1 MTRPIYLDNSATTMP
16 FKEVVEDFYN
26 NYSFEYFNPSSLY
39 KPSLIVRNKV
49 ENCRE
54 KISQMLSCK
63 ANNVFFLASGTDAN
77 NLAILSY
84 KNKLKKDDVVLYSA
98 IEHPSVTN
106 TCKEL
111 ERYGVIVKSISV
123 NKNGFI
129 DLDQLQNLL
138 DEKVKLICI
147 MHVNN
152 EVGSVN
158 DLKTICSIR
167 DKFAPNASIHIDGVQ
182 GFLKVPFSFKDYD
195 VQSYS
200 LSAHKI
206 HGFKGTGVLAINNFK
221 PQPYRFGG
229 GQEMGIVSGT
239 ENTIGIIALDK
250 AIDIYN
256 AFPNA
261 SIYMRNLKTQLV
273 NCIND
278 KIPNSVIIGPDP
290 FNENISSPNIINIA
304 FSPLR
309 SDVML
314 NALDARDIYV
324 SSGSACSSKRQKIS
338 PVLKELNIPNDIA
351 ESAIRFSLSILNS
364 SCEIA
369 ETVDAISEI
378 YNKYSKYVRR

>member
-26 NYSFEYFNPSSLY
+26 NYSLEYFNPSSLY
-39 KPSLIVRNKV
+39 KPSLIVRNKI

-54 KISQMLSCK
+54 KIARMLSCK
-63 ANNVFFLASGTDAN
+63 LNDIFFLASGTDAN

-106 TCKEL
+106 TCKDL
-111 ERYGVIVKSISV
+111 ERYGVLVKSIPV

-129 DLDQLQNLL
+129 DLDKLQNLL

-221 PQPYRFGG
+221 PQPYRLGG
-229 GQEMGIVSGT
+229 GQEMGVVSGT

-261 SIYMRNLKTQLV
+261 EIYMRNLKTQFV
-273 NCIND
+273 KCIND
-278 KIPNSVIIGPDP
+278 RIPNSVIIGPDP
-290 FNENISSPNIINIA
+290 FNENISSPNIINVA
-304 FSPLR
+304 FVPLR

-324 SSGSACSSKRQKIS
+324 SSGSACSSKKQKIS

-364 SCEIA
+364 SCEID

>member
-54 KISQMLSCK
+54 KIARMLSCK
-63 ANNVFFLASGTDAN
+63 PNDVFFLASGTDAN

-98 IEHPSVTN
+98 IEHPSVMN

-111 ERYGVIVKSISV
+111 ERYGVLVKSIPV
-123 NKNGFI
+123 NKNGSI

-138 DEKVKLICI
+138 DENVKLICI

-158 DLKTICSIR
+158 DLKTICSMR
-167 DKFAPNASIHIDGVQ
+167 DKYAPNALIHIDGVQ
-182 GFLKVPFSFKDYD
+182 GFLKVPFSFKDYG

-250 AIDIYN
+250 AIDVYN

-261 SIYMRNLKTQLV
+261 CNYMRNLKTQLV
-273 NCIND
+273 DCIND

-314 NALDARDIYV
+314 NALDSRNIYV
-324 SSGSACSSKRQKIS
+324 SSGSACSSKKQKIS
-338 PVLKELNIPNDIA
+338 PILKALNIPNDIA
-351 ESAIRFSLSILNS
+351 ESAIRFSLSILNTS
-364 SCEIA
+364 DEIV
-369 ETVDAISEI
+369 ETVDAISDI